1 MFYIL
6 EGQDGDKL
14 ATQNMTEP
22 PVSDLFSRLTA
33 ASATLLA
40 GVYAAGFLVVTFR
53 LGEFGVLD
61 LNPFRPQIFLAGAL
75 FIVLTAIPAVA
86 ALKAIGLIPMDRIQS
101 AGMKPVQ
108 RKGLYNLAFYLNF
121 YTVALGL
128 AGFSSAILLSDS
140 SCFSQTR
147 WASPLSLMTLSVV
160 ISILSRYHFDRFWY
174 LLIAGLLGC
183 QIALFIILLFEGK
196 SCFWLTNWYYIAGIA
211 TLSLHSIWRK
221 LKAGSEV
228 PWEYLPVLFLAFVS
242 LYSTKLYPAMR
253 PQVGGGAPRPIVLYG
268 LGMNPVTD
276 CASANVFLVDETD
289 NGYYFLLKPDDKS
302 GYFIRREA
310 VKAMKFG
317 LPANQQAAAKSPV
330 PCPVPE
336 SPVLIE

>member
-1 MFYIL
+1 
-6 EGQDGDKL
+6 
-14 ATQNMTEP
+14 MTVP
-22 PVSDLFSRLTA
+22 PVSSLFSRLTA

-75 FIVLTAIPAVA
+75 FIVLIAIPAFV
-86 ALKAIGLIPMDRIQS
+86 ALKIIGLIPMDRVES

-108 RKGLYNLAFYLNF
+108 RKGLYRFASYVGF
-121 YTVALGL
+121 YTIALGL
-128 AGFSSAILLSDS
+128 AGFSGAALLSGS
-140 SCFSQTR
+140 SCFSETR
-147 WASPLSLMTLSVV
+147 WSFPLLGLMTLSVL

-174 LLIAGLLGC
+174 LLIPGLLGC
-183 QIALFIILLFEGK
+183 QIALFSVLRSDAGK
-196 SCFWLTNWYYIAGIA
+196 SCFWLTNWFYVAGIA
-211 TLSLHSIWRK
+211 TFLLHSTWQK

-228 PWEYLPVLFLAFVS
+228 PWEYLPVYFLALVS
-242 LYSTKLYPAMR
+242 LYSTKLYPAIR
-253 PQVGGGAPRPIVLYG
+253 PQVGGGAPRPVVLYG
-268 LGMNPVTD
+268 AGLTPVTD
-276 CASANVFLVDETD
+276 CASANVFLIDETD
-289 NGYYFLLKPDDKS
+289 NGYYLLLRPDDKS
-302 GYFIRREA
+302 GYFIRRET

-317 LPANQQAAAKSPV
+317 LAANQQAAAKSPV